1 MGEWDLDADGLR
13 EEAESLESLSSDVG
27 VDIASDIDAIRE
39 RANELE
45 EESGRT
51 DENVDFS
58 SSLSS
63 KDESEDDEEIA
74 SIFSLLEVTAPNEEA
89 GQQPHA
95 LDSQG

>member
-1 MGEWDLDADGLR
+1 LSVFRTPFTLFALGEWDLDADGLR

-27 VDIASDIDAIRE
+27 VE
-39 RANELE
+39 NELE

-89 GQQPHA
+89 GQQRHA